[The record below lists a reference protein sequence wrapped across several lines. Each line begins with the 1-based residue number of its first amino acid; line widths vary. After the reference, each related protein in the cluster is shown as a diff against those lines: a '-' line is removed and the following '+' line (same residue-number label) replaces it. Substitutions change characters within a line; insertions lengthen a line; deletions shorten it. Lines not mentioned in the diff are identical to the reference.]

1 MAKPQLKE
9 TKREGSE
16 NGTGHYGVH
25 RVVTLRGGGVI
36 SNKTVDL
43 LERFYFKRPL
53 SMEYAAWLRV
63 MCAGLLLVFIQVAP
77 QFTLLY
83 TLKLVTL
90 INLGIQTMKLNGV
103 YKYKRTGILPPGGA
117 LSNLT
122 RLNPFKKKSYA
133 PVRALFIKGISH
145 KLDHC
150 FLPASILRM

>member
-1 MAKPQLKE
+1 MKTQPATGE
-9 TKREGSE
+9 TYPKSD
-16 NGTGHYGVH
+16 
-25 RVVTLRGGGVI
+25 LF
-36 SNKTVDL
+36 NK
-43 LERFYFKRPL
+43 
-53 SMEYAAWLRV
+53 AV

-122 RLNPFKKKSYA
+122 RLNPFKKK
-133 PVRALFIKGISH
+133 
-145 KLDHC
+145 
-150 FLPASILRM
+150 

>member
-1 MAKPQLKE
+1 MELGIMVCIVLLLSVAAAW
-9 TKREGSE
+9 
-16 NGTGHYGVH
+16 
-25 RVVTLRGGGVI
+25 I

-103 YKYKRTGILPPGGA
+103 YKYKGQNFASGGHS
-117 LSNLT
+117 LISPDLT
-122 RLNPFKKKSYA
+122 RSRK
-133 PVRALFIKGISH
+133 IKLCAREGAIH
-145 KLDHC
+145 QRH
-150 FLPASILRM
+150 FA

>member
-1 MAKPQLKE
+1 MELGIMVCIVLLLSVAAAW
-9 TKREGSE
+9 
-16 NGTGHYGVH
+16 
-25 RVVTLRGGGVI
+25 I

-103 YKYKRTGILPPGGA
+103 YKYKRTEFCLREGHSLISPDLTCSRKIKLCARKGA
-117 LSNLT
+117 IHQ
-122 RLNPFKKKSYA
+122 RHFA
-133 PVRALFIKGISH
+133 
-145 KLDHC
+145 
-150 FLPASILRM
+150 

>member
-1 MAKPQLKE
+1 MELGIMVCIVLLLSVAAAW
-9 TKREGSE
+9 
-16 NGTGHYGVH
+16 
-25 RVVTLRGGGVI
+25 I

-90 INLGIQTMKLNGV
+90 INLGIQTMKLNVTNGAIV
-103 YKYKRTGILPPGGA
+103 IHTQRLKSDPGGNL
-117 LSNLT
+117 LS
-122 RLNPFKKKSYA
+122 
-133 PVRALFIKGISH
+133 
-145 KLDHC
+145 
-150 FLPASILRM
+150 